1 MSENLLTLNMS
12 FLRPEVTKDDI
23 RNSQPQISEA
33 IEQIEKEIGPGSDF
47 LGWKEPSE
55 LMPQEL
61 LTELSD
67 TAASVQDK
75 CDTLVVIGIGGSY
88 LGARAVIE
96 ALRPRNGVEVV
107 YAGNSLSPLYHR
119 RLLEDLEDK
128 EFCVNVISKSGT
140 TTEPAVVFRML
151 RALLEEKYGQLGA
164 AERIVATTDAARG
177 ALRTVSDSTGYKT
190 FVIPDN
196 VGGRYSVLTP
206 VGLLPIACAGCDINE
221 IVRGAV
227 YFRSHV
233 TRAGAESLSAQYAAA
248 RDVLYSKG
256 KAIEII
262 TNFTPRLHMF
272 SEWWKQL
279 YGESEGKENK
289 GIYPAS
295 ADFTTDLH
303 SLGQWIQEGTR
314 NIFETFVIPAK
325 ESEDLPV
332 SKAQSNEDG
341 LDYLAGENLSEI
353 NRKAYQGT
361 AVAHR
366 SGGVPNMTLQPQR
379 IDEGT
384 MGQMIYFFEYA
395 CALSGYML
403 GVNPFNQPGVEAYKT
418 NMFALLGKSGFDQA
432 AKDIERQMADANSW
446 IV

>member
-1 MSENLLTLNMS
+1 MSEKLLTLNMS
-12 FLRPEVTKDDI
+12 FLKPEVTEDDI
-23 RNSQPQISEA
+23 RDWKPRITEA
-33 IEQIEKEIGPGSDF
+33 MELIENETGPGNNF
-47 LGWKEPSE
+47 LGWKEPLE
-55 LMPQEL
+55 LVPRDLSAEL
-61 LTELSD
+61 HG
-67 TAASVQDK
+67 TAESVQEK

-96 ALRPRNGVEVV
+96 ALQPENGIEVV
-107 YAGNSLSPLYHR
+107 YAGNSLSPLYHK
-119 RLLEDLEDK
+119 RLLGYLKDK

-151 RALLEEKYGQLGA
+151 RALLEEKYGSSGA
-164 AERIVATTDAARG
+164 AERIIATTDAARG
-177 ALRTVSDSTGYKT
+177 ALRTIADSKGWKT

-206 VGLLPIACAGCDINE
+206 VGMLPIASAGCDISMLLE
-221 IVRGAV
+221 GAV
-227 YFRSHV
+227 AMRGHIA
-233 TRAGAESLSAQYAAA
+233 TAGSESLAASYATA
-248 RDVLYSKG
+248 RNILHTKG
-256 KAIEII
+256 KAIEIVS
-262 TNFTPRLHMF
+262 NFTPRLHMF

-289 GIYPAS
+289 GIFPAS

-314 NIFETFVIPAK
+314 NIFETFVIPDQ
-325 ESEDLPV
+325 EPEDLSVPA
-332 SKAQSNEDG
+332 SESSEDG

-366 SGGVPNMTLQPQR
+366 SGGVPNMTIQPHG
-379 IDEGT
+379 IDEFS

-418 NMFALLGKSGFDQA
+418 NMFALLGKSGFEQA
-432 AKDIERQMADANSW
+432 SEDIQKQMAEADSW
-446 IV
+446 IL